1 MGLKISVDGL
11 MTVLQYE
18 KNTRGLTTAH
28 IHGESWIAAQKS
40 DLKQILSWLVH
51 FSIGSK
57 RLKC

>member
-18 KNTRGLTTAH
+18 KNTRGLPTAH

-40 DLKQILSWLVH
+40 DLKPDFKLVSTFQH
-51 FSIGSK
+51 W
-57 RLKC
+57 